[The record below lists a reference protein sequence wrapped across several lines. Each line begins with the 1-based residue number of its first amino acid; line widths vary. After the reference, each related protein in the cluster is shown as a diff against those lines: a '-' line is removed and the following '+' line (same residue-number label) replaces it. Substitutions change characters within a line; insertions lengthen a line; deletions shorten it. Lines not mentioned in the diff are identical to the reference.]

1 MNWRREIVLLL
12 VALTIGGAAAAA
24 SAAAGAP
31 SASAT
36 GAPSAAEQRL
46 ANLASANT
54 DASFRFS
61 PSWATTW
68 GVHEYD
74 SMLDDRSRGAIDKEV
89 ARLQRTL
96 ADLERIE
103 AGQLGDSARV
113 DYDLF
118 VRTVEG
124 RIFDLTEIR
133 RWENDP
139 STYGYGEAIL
149 SLMSRTYSTPQA
161 RLRSVIARL
170 NQVPKQLAS
179 AKENLKNPPQ
189 LFTGFAIEEF
199 GGMGDFLDRDVLA
212 AFALVKDA
220 ALLEEYD
227 VAKKKAQDATKDFVA
242 WMQSEL
248 LPRSNGSFV
257 LGAER
262 FRKKLHFDEMVDVP
276 LDDLLAIGEREMARL
291 EARYQAAGKRI
302 DPALSPDSLAQL
314 MRLDHPSADSLIPYA
329 ERLLE
334 GVRSYC
340 ISSHFI
346 QIPSEVRCLVPP
358 TPQFQAQ
365 RSFASLD
372 APGPLEQEATEAYYY
387 ITTPDPSWDAARVE
401 QHMQGFS
408 RWSLP
413 SVSIHEAYPGHY
425 VHFLY
430 GKHAGSLIR
439 KTMGCGSF
447 AEGWGLYTEEVLLDQ
462 GYGGGDPRIEFGVM
476 RWALVRACRF
486 QVAIRVHTKGMS
498 IDQATD
504 LFVKKAHMERA
515 NAQREAYRAAFDPTY
530 LVYTLGALQ
539 IRKLRDDVRAK
550 EGAAFDLAGFH
561 ARILSQGALPV
572 ALLRHAMLH
581 DSGPTL

>member
-1 MNWRREIVLLL
+1 MNSRGTVGLLL
-12 VALTIGGAAAAA
+12 VALTLAVAAAPAPGVAA
-24 SAAAGAP
+24 PAPAGA
-31 SASAT
+31 T
-36 GAPSAAEQRL
+36 RNTAEQRL
-46 ANLASANT
+46 AEAARVNT
-54 DASFRFS
+54 EASFRFS

-68 GVHEYD
+68 GAHEYD
-74 SMLDDRSRGAIDKEV
+74 SMLEDRSRGAIDHEV
-89 ARLQRTL
+89 ARLTRML
-96 ADLERIE
+96 ADLGRID
-103 AGQLGDSARV
+103 ARQLGDSARV

-118 VRTVEG
+118 LRTVQG
-124 RIFDLTEIR
+124 RIFDLTEVR

-149 SLMSRTYSTPQA
+149 SLMSRTYSTPEA

-170 NQVPKQLAS
+170 NQVPRLLAS
-179 AKENLKNPPQ
+179 AKKNLKNPPQ
-189 LFTGFAIEEF
+189 LFTGFSIEEF
-199 GGMGDFLDRDVLA
+199 GGSGEFLDRDVPA
-212 AFALVKDA
+212 AFASVKDP
-220 ALLEEYD
+220 ALLAEYD
-227 VAKKKAQDATKDFVA
+227 AAKKKAQAATQDFVK
-242 WMQSEL
+242 WMQSDL

-262 FRKKLHFDEMVDVP
+262 YRKKLHYDEMVDVP
-276 LDDLLAIGEREMARL
+276 LDDLLKIGEREMARL
-291 EARYQAAGKRI
+291 SARYEAAGKRI
-302 DPALSPDSLAQL
+302 DPTLSPDSLAQQ
-314 MRLDHPSADSLIPYA
+314 MRRDHPSVDSLIPYV
-329 ERLLE
+329 EQLLE
-334 GVRSYC
+334 GIRSYC
-340 ISSHFI
+340 VSSHFI
-346 QIPSEVRCLVPP
+346 EIPSEVRCLVRP
-358 TPQFQAQ
+358 TPQFEAQ

-372 APGPLEQEATEAYYY
+372 SPGPFEKEATEAYYY

-430 GKHAGSLIR
+430 GRNTRSMIR

-447 AEGWGLYTEEVLLDQ
+447 AEGWGLYVEEGLLDQ

-486 QVAIRVHTKGMS
+486 QVAIRVHTKGMTL
-498 IDQATD
+498 DQATD
-504 LFVKKAHMERA
+504 FFVDNAHMERA

-530 LVYTLGALQ
+530 LVYTVGAMQ

-550 EGAAFDLAGFH
+550 EGPAFDLARFH

-572 ALLRHAMLH
+572 ALLRRIMLR